1 MPRTRVEVVIP
12 TRSTR
17 PHSPDPIDVLEHSE
31 HHPEYRDIH
40 YASAGDIQDHSFAP
54 IGAGGAATID
64 DAFLAPSSGAS
75 AGVAAGTGHVP
86 SSGTE
91 SRRSSARQQ
100 TIKDKK
106 AADAAERKRKRA
118 ERKAKEAADAA
129 IADSSGDVLAPT
141 APAPKR
147 RTKKVKIDQSNA
159 GGDESTAPAPPRQG
173 LDDATPPFLTSSW
186 SDEHDARQV
195 APRATEACTG
205 PALAGAADA
214 TPEACGGAREAHVE
228 RPRSTVTEGVI
239 SSVEP
244 EFTSEHSSP
253 NPGSPV
259 RSPPGAADKRS
270 SSPPAA
276 LTPNMARVLR
286 PAHNTPPASST
297 STPSGGRW
305 RTREWSHAH
314 LHSLGL
320 VWAYRTAC

>member
-1 MPRTRVEVVIP
+1 VEVVVP

-31 HHPEYRDIH
+31 HPEYRDIH
-40 YASAGDIQDHSFAP
+40 YGSAGDIQNHSFAP

-75 AGVAAGTGHVP
+75 AGAAVTGHVP

-129 IADSSGDVLAPT
+129 IAHSSGDVLAPT

-147 RTKKVKIDQSNA
+147 RTKKVKIDQSNG

-173 LDDATPPFLTSSW
+173 LDDATPPFLTSSCS
-186 SDEHDARQV
+186 SDHDARQV

-205 PALAGAADA
+205 PTLAGAADA
-214 TPEACGGAREAHVE
+214 TPEACGGAREAVE
-228 RPRSTVTEGVI
+228 RPKNPVTEGVI

-253 NPGSPV
+253 RRTNPGSPV
-259 RSPPGAADKRS
+259 RSPPGAADKAS
-270 SSPPAA
+270 SSPASV
-276 LTPNMARVLR
+276 TPNIARVLR

-314 LHSLGL
+314 FATTRLGL